1 MQFGDQPSLLYRIEK
16 DVLHARRHVLVEH
29 QEAAGEEE
37 QEAGQHSAGAGCEVV
52 YRQAQCEG
60 RAAGKELQ
68 GEWSEGHQGRGG
80 QPGDFEKQVKVQ
92 DLAALQYSWRFWSSE
107 AAAVAERML
116 DFSSRI
122 RSQWFPYTVEK
133 PLLCTSRLASRISLK
148 GASGQSV
155 SAIVHCWRCSAAGWA
170 LEEVWNRESAKVLVA

>member
-1 MQFGDQPSLLYRIEK
+1 MQTGVQPSLLYRIEK
-16 DVLHARRHVLVEH
+16 HVLHARRHVLVEH

-37 QEAGQHSAGAGCEVV
+37 QEAGQHSTGAGCEPV

-116 DFSSRI
+116 DPSSGTSK
-122 RSQWFPYTVEK
+122 RSVCVCHCS
-133 PLLCTSRLASRISLK
+133 LLALQRCWMGSGTGLEQGVCRGTCGMNALKIQSNPSREL
-148 GASGQSV
+148 
-155 SAIVHCWRCSAAGWA
+155 
-170 LEEVWNRESAKVLVA
+170 